1 MTDVKNILFASIKA
15 IPILDKEKAASEILS
30 LNQSL
35 SFWDEYRSTRMFPL
49 MTKNSETGYDG
60 SSNKHDG
67 FFDWTTITSKTPTIK
82 EWCDK
87 FVFPWLGMK
96 TRMMALVTMPGESNH
111 EHFDCSPNELN
122 TLQHKFRIVLQ
133 GKTDTLYWLT
143 DKGNVKAPNIDNA
156 FIMDGG
162 WPHGMTNSTDKPKV
176 TIALGAPWSAKKN
189 YGSDIEVLQTR
200 DQYNMPKKID
210 HLWKR

>member
-1 MTDVKNILFASIKA
+1 MLDAKNILFASIKT
-15 IPILDKEKAASEILS
+15 IPVLDKEKAASEILS
-30 LNQSL
+30 LDHSL
-35 SFWDEYRSTRMFPL
+35 SFWDDYRSTRMFPL
-49 MTKNSETGYDG
+49 MTKNGETGYDG
-60 SSNKHDG
+60 TANTNNGSFN
-67 FFDWTTITSKTPTIK
+67 WTDITTKTPTIK

-96 TRMMALVTMPGESNH
+96 TRVMALVTMPGASNH

-122 TLQHKFRIVLQ
+122 TMQHKFRIVLQ

-143 DKGNVKAPNIDNA
+143 DKGKVKAPVVDNA

-162 WPHGMTNSTDKPKV
+162 WPHGMTNTADKPKV
-176 TIALGAPWSAKKN
+176 TIALGAPWSGNKE

-200 DQYNMPKKID
+200 DQYTMPEKIN